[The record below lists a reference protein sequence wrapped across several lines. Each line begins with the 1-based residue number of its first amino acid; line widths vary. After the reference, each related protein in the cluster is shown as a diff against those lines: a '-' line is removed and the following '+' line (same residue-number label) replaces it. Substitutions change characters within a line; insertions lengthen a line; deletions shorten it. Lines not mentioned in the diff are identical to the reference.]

1 MKKTP
6 LLAVAAAAALALTSC
21 SGGSDAG
28 TEAGSGNQPLNI
40 GQFMDITS
48 WDPANADVGFDV
60 TYLSAV
66 YDPLLTVDGDG
77 NPQPALATKWEVS
90 ADFKTI
96 TMDLRTDAKFSDGEA
111 FTADAAVKNLEYLK
125 KGTRSQEAYT
135 NVSAFKKVDEDTIE
149 IDLKQ
154 RDDTILYFMGL
165 GRSWMASPKAIDAG
179 TLAKSPVGSGPYTLS
194 ADSVAG
200 SEYHFA
206 KVADHWDAAA
216 YKGDPLKIQPIQD
229 ANARANAMQ
238 SGQIDVNYAD
248 QAAIDMAPQN
258 NWNVAKKVSGWV
270 GLQFS
275 DRAGAKSEI
284 VGNLKVRQALNYAF
298 DGAKILSAIGSGA
311 GEVTNQIFPVGMTG
325 NDPSLN
331 STYAFSI
338 DKAKALLAE
347 AGYADGFEIS
357 LPMTT
362 IYQTWQPSVEQTF
375 KELGIKVKWD
385 SMQYTDYMAKAS
397 SYPMFIAFISM
408 DSNAV
413 ANVTRQISTP
423 QWYNP
428 TPGLEKF
435 PEVKAQV
442 EKVMAATPDAQEAEI
457 KTLNKLVTDNA
468 FFSVWYQANNAYV
481 SKSNI
486 EITPVTGQM
495 YPTLN
500 HIKLK

>member
-1 MKKTP
+1 MERRGSSLPTDLQHLPKTG
-6 LLAVAAAAALALTSC
+6 LASQGSILHVSGAALVRGKRDLPDAAC
-21 SGGSDAG
+21 S
-28 TEAGSGNQPLNI
+28 P
-40 GQFMDITS
+40 
-48 WDPANADVGFDV
+48 WV
-60 TYLSAV
+60 LSA
-66 YDPLLTVDGDG
+66 G
-77 NPQPALATKWEVS
+77 
-90 ADFKTI
+90 
-96 TMDLRTDAKFSDGEA
+96 
-111 FTADAAVKNLEYLK
+111 AAVTNLKYLA

-135 NVSAFKKVDEDTIE
+135 AVADIKKVDDDTIE

-165 GRSWMASPKAIDAG
+165 GRSWMASPKAIADG
-179 TLAKSPVGSGPYTLS
+179 SLAKKPVGSGPYTM
-194 ADSVAG
+194 ADTSVAG
-200 SEYHFA
+200 SEYRFN

-216 YKGDPLKIQPIQD
+216 YKGDPLAILPIAD

-258 NWNVAKKVSGWV
+258 GWNVAKKVSGWV

-284 VGNLKVRQALNYAF
+284 VGNAKVRQALNYAF
-298 DGAKILSAIGSGA
+298 DGAKLLKAIASDA
-311 GEVTNQIFPVGMTG
+311 GEVTNQVFPAGMEG

-331 STYAFSI
+331 DMYAFNM

-347 AGYADGFEIS
+347 AGYKDGFEIH

-362 IYQTWQPSVEQTF
+362 IYQTWQPNVEQTF

-385 SMQYTDYMAKAS
+385 DMQYPDYMSKAS
-397 SYPMFIAFISM
+397 TYPMFIAFLSM

-413 ANVTRQISTP
+413 ANVQRQIATP

-435 PEVKAQV
+435 PDVAEQVK
-442 EKVMAATPDAQEAEI
+442 KVLAADPSAQEGEI
-457 KTLNKLVTDNA
+457 KALNKLVTEHA

-481 SKSNI
+481 SKGNI